1 MKTLLT
7 AAAGLTLSLA
17 ALQPAMAQQGPGR
30 LDANGDGK
38 VTKAEFQA
46 GRVNQ
51 MMRMDANK
59 DGKVSREEFAS
70 MAARRAERAAEKG
83 AQPKGKGDGSRLFD
97 RVDANRDGFLDRA
110 ELGKMAEQGFA
121 RMDENGDG
129 ALSGAELTPRRG
141 PGMAGGGG
149 R

>member
-1 MKTLLT
+1 MKTLFT
-7 AAAGLTLSLA
+7 AAAAMALSLA

-38 VTKAEFQA
+38 VTLVEFQT
-46 GRVNQ
+46 GRTNQ

-59 DGKVSREEFAS
+59 DGKVSREEFAG
-70 MAARRAERAAEKG
+70 MVARRAERAADKG
-83 AQPKGKGDGSRLFD
+83 AQPKGKGDGSRMFD
-97 RVDANRDGFLDRA
+97 RVDANRDGFLDRS
-110 ELGKMAEQGFA
+110 ELGKMAAQGFA

-129 ALSGAELTPRRG
+129 ALTGAELTPRRG
-141 PGMAGGGG
+141 AGMAGGGG